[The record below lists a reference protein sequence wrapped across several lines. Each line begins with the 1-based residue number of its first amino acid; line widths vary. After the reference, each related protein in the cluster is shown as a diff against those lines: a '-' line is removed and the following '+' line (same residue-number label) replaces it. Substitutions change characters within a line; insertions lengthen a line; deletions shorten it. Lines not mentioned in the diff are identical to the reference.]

1 MQKTL
6 MRGFFLATDMTVY
19 KETAAK
25 EKEKEEGG
33 WRGGG
38 EKEEGGDWGGKR

>member
-33 WRGGG
+33 
-38 EKEEGGDWGGKR
+38 EWGGLKEDEME